1 MVAINVPR
9 SRVEWAPGSGLG
21 GAARQ
26 DIEPDS
32 PRRGEHGWAG
42 EPATRPR
49 ARPLPDRATRVRR
62 RRLVALV
69 ATIAV
74 VLLALA
80 LAVQI
85 VGWVADVEGSPS
97 PEPLDTTPAGLVA
110 GQEYVVQPGDTLWSI
125 AAEIAPD
132 RDPRAVVDA
141 LREANGGPDL
151 EVGDRLTLVIQ

>member
-9 SRVEWAPGSGLG
+9 SRVDWSLGSGRG
-21 GAARQ
+21 VARQ
-26 DIEPDS
+26 DNEPDTQL
-32 PRRGEHGWAG
+32 PGEHGWAD

-62 RRLVALV
+62 RRLVVLV
-69 ATIAV
+69 AFAAV
-74 VLLALA
+74 VLLATL
-80 LAVQI
+80 LAVQ
-85 VGWVADVEGSPS
+85 VVSWVADVEGSPS
-97 PEPLDTTPAGLVA
+97 PEPLDGTQLGLVA

-125 AAEIAPD
+125 ASEIAPD

-151 EVGDRLTLVIQ
+151 EVGDRLILDID